1 MSAPRLLLAALGLAA
16 STALAGGA
24 PAIEHRTC
32 ATHPLQYDL
41 SRPAGWR
48 PGGRY
53 PVVVVVPDA
62 HRDFRANLQAFVDA
76 RGDGP
81 WLLLAP
87 YVLTS
92 GGASFPRELFPY
104 DERAWARADAG
115 PPFAF
120 DEAGVAAML
129 AEVRE
134 RDGGGPQAF
143 LTGWEA
149 GGHTVW
155 ALAFNHPGWWK
166 GVAPVSS
173 NYQGRWLAA
182 APPAAEP
189 RPPLKVFFCG
199 HLTGDEER
207 GREFWLRQS
216 GEAQEAA
223 VARGFAR
230 PPLEVVAGQP
240 HGPLAGAVLAWF
252 QALLPA
258 AR

>member
-16 STALAGGA
+16 STALAGG
-24 PAIEHRTC
+24 PSIEHRTS
-32 ATHPLQYDL
+32 AAHPLQYDL
-41 SRPAGWR
+41 SRPRGWK

-62 HRDFRANLQAFVDA
+62 RREFKANLQAFVAA

-81 WLLLAP
+81 WLLVAP

-92 GGASFPRELFPY
+92 GGASFPREHFPY
-104 DERAWARADAG
+104 DARAWARADAG
-115 PPFAF
+115 TPFAF

-134 RDGGGPQAF
+134 RDGGLPGAF

-155 ALAFNHPGWWK
+155 ALAFNHPGWWRA
-166 GVAPVSS
+166 VAPVSS

-182 APPAAEP
+182 APPAGEP
-189 RPPLKVFFCG
+189 RPPLKLFFCD
-199 HLTGDEER
+199 HLSGDEER
-207 GREFWLRQS
+207 GRQFWLTQS
-216 GEAQEAA
+216 NQAVEEA
-223 VARGFAR
+223 VARGFVR
-230 PPLEVVAGQP
+230 PALEVPPGSA
-240 HGPLAGAVLAWF
+240 HGPLAEAVLAWF
-252 QALLPA
+252 AKVLPPA
-258 AR
+258 P